1 MEDTE
6 KKDKKEA
13 IIAGDS
19 MTKYVIGIEISKE
32 NETVKARQCD
42 GATTDDI
49 IDQVKPAVLNKRELV
64 IIYSGIN
71 GIQNEVPLKNQK
83 LDKYY
88 QEGR

>member
-1 MEDTE
+1 MGETE
-6 KKDKKEA
+6 KKEKKEA

-19 MTKYVIGIEISKE
+19 VTKHVIGIEISQE

-42 GATTDDI
+42 GATTDM

-64 IIYSGIN
+64 IIYSEIN

>member
-1 MEDTE
+1 MEETE
-6 KKDKKEA
+6 KKDKEA

-19 MTKYVIGIEISKE
+19 MAKHVIGLEISQE
-32 NETVKARQCD
+32 NGTVKARQCD
-42 GATTDDI
+42 GATTGDI

-64 IIYSGIN
+64 IIYSRIN
-71 GIQNEVPLKNQK
+71 GIQNEVPLKNYK